1 MGLGDKPKKYDQII
15 QKAKEGALESVIE
28 EKVIKVQQKSFK
40 AKCTISNNPA
50 LPTSI
55 DKEYWKNL
63 SSKYQET
70 KIDTK
75 IEIEDI
81 PFDEGQTSYVFRIN
95 DLTRKKTLVGKIEKS
110 IWHKK
115 ETDDL
120 GSAQ

>member
-1 MGLGDKPKKYDQII
+1 M
-15 QKAKEGALESVIE
+15 
-28 EKVIKVQQKSFK
+28 
-40 AKCTISNNPA
+40 
-50 LPTSI
+50 PTSI

-110 IWHKK
+110 IWHKE